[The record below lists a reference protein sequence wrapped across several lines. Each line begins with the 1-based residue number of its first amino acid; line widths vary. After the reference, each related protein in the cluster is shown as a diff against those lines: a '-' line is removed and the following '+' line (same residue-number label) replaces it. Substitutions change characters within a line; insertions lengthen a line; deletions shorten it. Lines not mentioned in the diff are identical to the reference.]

1 MRDIQAGGGV
11 VHRSKDGEQQVLLIF
26 RNDIWDIPKGKR
38 EDGEDIEQCARREV
52 AEETGIAPPVI
63 ERFITKTYHTYERND
78 YTYKK
83 ETFWYLMKGQGQGT
97 FTPQQEE
104 GITAVQWTEIGEAI
118 EKVGYNNLVEVLE
131 KIKSI

>member
-1 MRDIQAGGGV
+1 MIDIQAGGGV

-26 RNDIWDIPKGKR
+26 RNGIWDIPKGKR
-38 EDGEDIEQCARREV
+38 EEGEDIAQCARREV

-63 ERFITKTYHTYERND
+63 EQFITETVHTYERND
-78 YTYKK
+78 HRYKK
-83 ETFWYLMKGQGQGT
+83 ETFWYLMKGQGQDT

-104 GITAVQWTEIGEAI
+104 GITVVQWTEIGEAI
-118 EKVGYNNLVEVLE
+118 KKVGYNNLVDVLE